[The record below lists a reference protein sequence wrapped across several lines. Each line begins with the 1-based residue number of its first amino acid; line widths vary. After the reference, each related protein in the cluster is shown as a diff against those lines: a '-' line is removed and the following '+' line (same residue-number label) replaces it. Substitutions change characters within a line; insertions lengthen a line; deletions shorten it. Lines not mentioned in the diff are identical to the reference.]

1 MIGMKPIAAP
11 CVPDRRAMPRGILKA
26 TTAMPRESTREM
38 IEHQW
43 VATLKTPMRT
53 KKTTSG
59 RSPTTAVRKTFPA
72 TAVVDGVKDW
82 ANKREVMAAPRVSEW
97 DNGPNYHDI

>member
-1 MIGMKPIAAP
+1 MPAGIWNAKTAISR
-11 CVPDRRAMPRGILKA
+11 DR
-26 TTAMPRESTREM
+26 TREI

-59 RSPTTAVRKTFPA
+59 RSPTTAVRKTLPA

-82 ANKREVMAAPRVSEW
+82 ANKREVMAAPRVSVW
-97 DNGPNYHDI
+97 DIGPNYHDI